1 MEWCDRK
8 SYFTL
13 IQSSVVGDMVQI
25 QVLEKDGNSCHLQS
39 NSGSGLMQRKPE
51 LEGWKEDTGRP

>member
-39 NSGSGLMQRKPE
+39 DSGSGLNAEEAR
-51 LEGWKEDTGRP
+51 T